1 MRQRKDAPPP
11 CIAGSDDAGN
21 MTTDWSFHGME
32 ERAVT
37 DIHDKP
43 PGMVTPLAIAAGAVV
58 LIPSLTALA
67 LALFAVGA
75 AVF

>member
-1 MRQRKDAPPP
+1 
-11 CIAGSDDAGN
+11 

-32 ERAVT
+32 ERAVA

-67 LALFAVGA
+67 LALLAVGA